1 MIERIGVKLV
11 QYGAATTAIAVSI
24 SLFSVTVNADDTKV
38 QIKEKANNAGN
49 LHRAAGRQSNIVA
62 QQEQGKALFKAYGCY
77 DCHKINGKG
86 CPGGVDLSDVG
97 SRRTAQ
103 FLLEQIKDPDSH
115 VQKNKKAFN
124 FNTSVMAD
132 ADLSQKEIATIVVYL
147 RTLKIKPKTVSG
159 Q

>member
-1 MIERIGVKLV
+1 MIQRIGVKLV
-11 QYGAATTAIAVSI
+11 QCGAAATAIAVSI
-24 SLFSVTVNADDTKV
+24 GLFSLAVNADDSKG
-38 QIKEKANNAGN
+38 KANGATN
-49 LHRAAGRQSNIVA
+49 LRRAARGKTNVLE
-62 QQEQGKALFKAYGCY
+62 QQEQGKALLKAYGCY

-86 CPGGVDLSDVG
+86 CPDGIDLSDVG

-103 FLLEQIKDPDSH
+103 FLHDQIKDPDSH
-115 VQKNKKAFN
+115 VQKNKRAFN

-147 RTLKIKPKTVSG
+147 RTLKSRHKATNG